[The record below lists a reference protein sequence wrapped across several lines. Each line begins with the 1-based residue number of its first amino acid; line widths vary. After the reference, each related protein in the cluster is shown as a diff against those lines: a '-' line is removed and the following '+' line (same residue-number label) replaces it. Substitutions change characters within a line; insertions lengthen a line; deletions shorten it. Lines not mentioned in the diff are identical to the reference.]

1 MRGKNSFECIFIF
14 CRIQFENLQ
23 NNYKCFFLHRDPLSL
38 SHTHTCTR
46 PRTHTHAQAHGH
58 ARTHAHTHTHMH
70 EHMDMHTRSHLRMH
84 KHALHLCWH
93 KFDACWWHHQFCKT
107 WCGSK
112 TGLDKRLRLKWL
124 NEHRWQWGVEGSNP
138 IDCGDESRNFLEP
151 HETCIFSFQY
161 TRCVLIPLLM

>member
-38 SHTHTCTR
+38 SLSHTL
-46 PRTHTHAQAHGH
+46 AQDL
-58 ARTHAHTHTHMH
+58 ARTHMH

-84 KHALHLCWH
+84 KHALYLCWH

-112 TGLDKRLRLKWL
+112 IGLDKRLQLKWL
-124 NEHRWQWGVEGSNP
+124 NEHRWQWRVEGSNP
-138 IDCGDESRNFLEP
+138 IDSGGWQLKPELLGAPWKLYFQ
-151 HETCIFSFQY
+151 FSIY
-161 TRCVLIPLLM
+161 EMCPNSSSNVK